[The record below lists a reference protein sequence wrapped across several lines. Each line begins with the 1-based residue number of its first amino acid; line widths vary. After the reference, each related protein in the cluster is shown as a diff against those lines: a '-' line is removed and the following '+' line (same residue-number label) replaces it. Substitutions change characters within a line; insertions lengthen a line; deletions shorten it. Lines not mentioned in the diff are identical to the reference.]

1 MRIEVI
7 EEHEGFDIIVES
19 KTVLGRGNT
28 FYTLMAKDGGEEVLR
43 EELGWASVSAL
54 ENSVEAFK
62 ERCSQLRDG
71 EPTEDT
77 DDSSEDEEE
86 VTPEDEESGGTPPP
100 LPPPS
105 DDS

>member
-28 FYTLMAKDGGEEVLR
+28 FYTLIAKESGEEALR

-54 ENSVEAFK
+54 ENSIEAFK

-71 EPTEDT
+71 EPTEET
-77 DDSSEDEEE
+77 EDSSEEEE
-86 VTPEDEESGGTPPP
+86 EGTPENEESGGTPPP
-100 LPPPS
+100 LPPSS